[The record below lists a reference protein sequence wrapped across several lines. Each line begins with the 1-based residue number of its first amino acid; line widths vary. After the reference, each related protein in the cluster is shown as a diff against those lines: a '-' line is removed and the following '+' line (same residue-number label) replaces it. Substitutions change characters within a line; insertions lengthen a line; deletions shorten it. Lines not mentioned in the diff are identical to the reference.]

1 MNTEK
6 TARPRIV
13 VFGGNGGIGRQVVEH
28 ALQRGHPM
36 VAVVRNPQ
44 AFAVS
49 HPELTVRKADVMMPE
64 TLRGLLEEEDIV
76 ISAIGKNSTRETTLY
91 SDGDKHILEAMTA
104 AGAARLFVIS
114 ASGLEVNPSHNWMI
128 RWVTKNILQR
138 ILRHMYA
145 DLLRMESL
153 VKASEVQWTIIR
165 PPRLTDGKVTGK
177 YRYSIGSF
185 LKNGTKIS
193 RADVAHC
200 MIDAIDNRDFF
211 RNTVEV
217 AY

>member
-1 MNTEK
+1 M
-6 TARPRIV
+6 V
-13 VFGGNGGIGRQVVEH
+13 VFGANGGIGKQVVEQ
-28 ALQRGHPM
+28 ALQRGHAV

-44 AFAVS
+44 AVTVS
-49 HPELTVRKADVMMPE
+49 HPKLIVRKADVMKPD
-64 TLRGLLEEEDIV
+64 TLRDLLEEADII

-91 SDGDKHILEAMTA
+91 SDGDKHILEAMAA
-104 AGAARLFVIS
+104 AGATRLFVIS
-114 ASGLEVNPSHNWMI
+114 ASGLEVNPTHNGLI

-145 DLLRMESL
+145 DLWRMESL
-153 VKASEVQWTIIR
+153 VKASAVHWTIVR

-177 YRYSIGSF
+177 YRYSIGRF
-185 LKNGTKIS
+185 LENGTRIS
-193 RADVAHC
+193 RADVAHF
-200 MIDAIDNRDFF
+200 IVDNCTHGDLL